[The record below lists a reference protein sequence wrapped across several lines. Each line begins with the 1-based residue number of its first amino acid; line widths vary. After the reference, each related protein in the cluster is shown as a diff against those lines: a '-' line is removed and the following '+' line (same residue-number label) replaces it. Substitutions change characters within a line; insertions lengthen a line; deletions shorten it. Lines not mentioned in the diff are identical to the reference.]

1 MILSLPFLPFPTQP
15 IPTQLK
21 NKVRDYGNRGFKT
34 LAWQAIKRSP
44 LDNVVG
50 GNSTTSTTAQVAVVS
65 NYAGNGPGYQNSTN
79 RRNNYEKTDNRGI

>member
-1 MILSLPFLPFPTQP
+1 MILFYPFLPYPTQL

-21 NKVRDYGNRGFKT
+21 NRVRGYGNRGFKR
-34 LAWQAIKRSP
+34 LAWQAIKSPP

-65 NYAGNGPGYQNSTN
+65 NFTGNGPGFQKHNQQ
-79 RRNNYEKTDNRGI
+79 EKQPWKNW

>member
-1 MILSLPFLPFPTQP
+1 MSLSCPFLPYPTQP

-21 NKVRDYGNRGFKT
+21 NRVRGYGNRGFKS

-65 NYAGNGPGYQNSTN
+65 DYAGNGPGFQKHNQQ
-79 RRNNYEKTDNRGI
+79 EI